1 MNELHILCEGQT
13 EGTFVSE
20 LLAPMLNHSTFRVY
34 PKIVETSPGRRGGG
48 LDFKRAQNFVWMSLT
63 ANPRVTVT
71 SLIDLYGLNADFPGF
86 NAAQGKSELAAKLK
100 ILTEAWHKEVAQKDK
115 TIAQRFIPYIQPH
128 EFEALV
134 FSNLTAL
141 STLHTEWEEGVT
153 KLASILKKYPTPE
166 HVNTVKE
173 KTPSYLLEN
182 KLPKIEGKKYKK
194 TTNGIRAIELIG
206 IANVEKKCEH
216 FATWLARLRKCAEFA
231 KA

>member
-34 PKIVETSPGRRGGG
+34 PKIVETSPNNRGGSLG
-48 LDFKRAQNFVWMSLT
+48 FKRAQNFVWNTLNTNSK
-63 ANPRVTVT
+63 ATVT
-71 SLIDLYGLNADFPGF
+71 SLIDLYRLGTDFPEYDK
-86 NAAQGKSELAAKLK
+86 AWDESQLAAKLK

-134 FSNLTAL
+134 FSDLTAL
-141 STLHTEWEEGVT
+141 STLHKEWEDGVT

-166 HVNTVKE
+166 HMNTVKE

-194 TTNGIRAIELIG
+194 TATGIRAIERIG

-216 FATWLARLRKCAEFA
+216 FAAWLARLRECAELA
-231 KA
+231 KT